1 MNSLIKNFSQWR
13 ALYEAET
20 PVQPL
25 EKDKPLP
32 ENQAKVFGM
41 LGSDIMKR
49 LCLTLLAK
57 SETVSGH
64 LDPAKDSTGTK
75 DVGTGTYKYFTT
87 APFID
92 TEMNEPLS
100 GVNTKPTPTVD
111 PAVFG
116 RVEDQVTLTANRAAA
131 VVKVNGIPGSNL
143 AAVDF
148 SKAKADL
155 DNLIASSA
163 KRVSQSGFGSPA
175 LQHPMFPLGG
185 QITDKGNINR
195 IYDDIL
201 IKDFAYN
208 GGRVMKSSDRIEPNT
223 RGLTVSLSKEAGNTL
238 IQIATE
244 IINAIVPAEYQ
255 NVRDIMIRMADP
267 GRVFGIIQKK
277 GLSRK
282 ELANNIPAFDKIYY
296 PKQAPDYTIKGYSD
310 ESAPS
315 PQPATPNPNPQVS
328 PALPK

>member
-13 ALYEAET
+13 SLYEAEAT
-20 PVQPL
+20 VKPI

-32 ENQAKVFGM
+32 ENMARIFGM

-92 TEMNEPLS
+92 TEMVEPLS
-100 GVNTKPTPTVD
+100 GVNPSPNVD

-116 RVEDQVTLTANRAAA
+116 RVEDQVTLTATRAAA
-131 VVKVNGIPGSNL
+131 VAKVNGVPNSNL

-148 SKAKADL
+148 SKAKSDL

-163 KRVSQSGFGSPA
+163 KRVAQPGFGNPA

-195 IYDDIL
+195 VYDDIL

-208 GGRVMKSSDRIEPNT
+208 GGRVMKTSDTVAPNT

-238 IQIATE
+238 IQIAKE
-244 IINAIVPAEYQ
+244 IINAIIPAEYQ
-255 NVRDIMIRMADP
+255 NVRDVMIRMADP
-267 GRVFGIIQKK
+267 GRVFGLIQKK

-282 ELANNIPAFDKIYY
+282 ELSDNIPSFDKIYY
-296 PKQAPDYTIKGYSD
+296 PKQAPDYTVKGYST
-310 ESAPS
+310 EEPAS
-315 PQPATPNPNPQVS
+315 PQPATPNTNQQVS